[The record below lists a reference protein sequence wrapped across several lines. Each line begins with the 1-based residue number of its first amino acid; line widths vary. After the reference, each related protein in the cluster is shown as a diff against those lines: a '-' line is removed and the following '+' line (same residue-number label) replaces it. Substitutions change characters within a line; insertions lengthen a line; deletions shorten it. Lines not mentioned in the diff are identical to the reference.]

1 MIVSKII
8 IDVDEINQAYL
19 NSTHPQAQKLKQY
32 LEKEYIE
39 ACEAKNRLL
48 GTDEFIKTKADWKEI
63 INEKD

>member
-19 NSTHPQAQKLKQY
+19 NSSYPQAQKLKQY

-39 ACEAKNRLL
+39 ACEAKNKLL

-63 INEKD
+63 LNEKD